1 MGAQIS
7 AAAFGWNINA
17 AGQETSKGLGT
28 GKKFLLIPGIRLILP
43 VCPFLRGSAS
53 SHISAGAK
61 SSSAGANPEF
71 PPQEDPTP
79 LKSQRFLLENLGEN
93 RKFPKMKQGK
103 GVEGRE
109 HHMDLVFLGTS
120 AWILPGKIKT
130 LQKIRRR
137 MRNMRIYR
145 NRAQEQEQ
153 GTPQTNP
160 SAHPGKDGDY

>member
-1 MGAQIS
+1 MPVPEGISLFPHLCWGQI
-7 AAAFGWNINA
+7 
-17 AGQETSKGLGT
+17 QPCRDT
-28 GKKFLLIPGIRLILP
+28 
-43 VCPFLRGSAS
+43 
-53 SHISAGAK
+53 
-61 SSSAGANPEF
+61 NPEF
-71 PPQEDPTP
+71 PPQDDPTP

-145 NRAQEQEQ
+145 NRAQE
-153 GTPQTNP
+153 NP
-160 SAHPGKDGDY
+160 PNK